1 MDGARALDDAQTKRA
16 PSAGRV
22 RTSIPRVGWGS
33 SALGLQP
40 HTYPGAARTVG
51 GESEADLSA
60 VSGRGP
66 GGATQGQAPAERV
79 SRVVREPIKEPDRRW
94 GLDWVSDTLITG
106 RTFHY
111 FTVVD
116 DYSRESPVVEVDF
129 SLPANRVIEVLER
142 LHVERGLPDMMVTD
156 HGSEFTSRAFDA
168 WAYARG
174 VEIN

>member
-1 MDGARALDDAQTKRA
+1 M
-16 PSAGRV
+16 
-22 RTSIPRVGWGS
+22 
-33 SALGLQP
+33 
-40 HTYPGAARTVG
+40 
-51 GESEADLSA
+51 
-60 VSGRGP
+60 
-66 GGATQGQAPAERV
+66 
-79 SRVVREPIKEPDRRW
+79 
-94 GLDWVSDTLITG
+94 SDTLITG